1 MSRTPRRR
9 FLVLASAAL
18 AGCRADG
25 GAVAAQGT
33 GGVLA
38 GLRAARPRLLTTP
51 TDLATLETRLAADEI
66 GGRWRAALLR
76 EAERLLARAPV
87 DYTLEPRRPVL
98 LPTSREVLKR
108 TETLG
113 VAWLLTRDARYA
125 MRLAAEMERVCAF
138 DSWNP
143 SHFLDVAEMTM
154 AVALAHDWCHD
165 VVTAKQRDTM
175 ATALI
180 EKGLKPGLE
189 QHRRRSFWTRATH
202 NWNLVCNGGMAA
214 GALSVADAEPAL
226 ATEILD
232 LSIASARRAF
242 ASYGPDG
249 GWDEGASYWD
259 YATQYAVFFVAA
271 LDSALG
277 QDFGLSATPGFA
289 RAGDFRLHMEGPT
302 GKLFNFADGGET
314 TRATP
319 ALMWTARRFDR
330 PIDAWIVGRQ
340 PTIAGT
346 GVLWFHPGRSA
357 PQALQLPLDAHFR
370 HVEAASLRGAWND
383 RAATWIGFKAGD
395 NAANHSNL
403 DIGTFVLD
411 AGGERF
417 AIDLGADDYAL
428 PGYFDPKRR
437 FGYYRLGTSGQNT
450 LLIDGANQPATARAA
465 IAGLRDDGGFARAV
479 AEMTAAY
486 PAARRVARGVALL
499 HRRSAIVADEIVLE
513 AGQGLRW
520 QMHTRAEITLEG
532 PRATLRQGAARVDV
546 EILSPVSG
554 ALFAAEPAMRATPE
568 NPNAG
573 IKRLFV
579 DLPVAPG
586 PSRLTVLV
594 RVPGAPPAPALL
606 ARAAQPL
613 ARWLA

>member
-1 MSRTPRRR
+1 MSHTPRRR
-9 FLVLASAAL
+9 FLALASAAL
-18 AGCRADG
+18 AGCRSDG
-25 GAVAAQGT
+25 NAVAQDAGD
-33 GGVLA
+33 VLA

-51 TDLATLETRLAADEI
+51 TELATLESRLAADEL
-66 GGRWRAALLR
+66 GGRWRTGLLR
-76 EAERLLARAPV
+76 EADRLLARAPV

-113 VAWLLTRDARYA
+113 VAWLMTRDARYA
-125 MRLAAEMERVCAF
+125 TRLAAEMERVCAF
-138 DSWNP
+138 ASWNP
-143 SHFLDVAEMTM
+143 AHFLDVAEMTM
-154 AVALAHDWCHD
+154 AVALAHDWCHAAL
-165 VVTAKQRDTM
+165 TAQQRETM
-175 ATALI
+175 ATALL
-180 EKGLKPGLE
+180 EKGLKPGLD

-202 NWNLVCNGGMAA
+202 NWNLVCNGGMAV
-214 GALSVADAEPAL
+214 GALTLADAQPAL
-226 ATEILD
+226 AAEMLD
-232 LSIASARRAF
+232 LSIGSARRAF

-259 YATQYAVFFVAA
+259 YATQYAVFLVAA

-277 QDFGLSATPGFA
+277 HDFGLSATPGFA
-289 RAGDFRLHMEGPT
+289 RAGDFRLHMEGPN

-319 ALMWTARRFDR
+319 ALMWMARRFDR

-340 PTIAGT
+340 PTIGGT
-346 GVLWFHPGRSA
+346 GVLWFHQRRTA
-357 PQALQLPLDAHFR
+357 PETLALPLDARFR

-428 PGYFDPKRR
+428 PGYFDSKRR

-465 IAGLRDDGGFARAV
+465 IIGMRDDGGFARAV
-479 AEMTAAY
+479 AELGAAY
-486 PAARRVARGVALL
+486 PAARRVTRGVALL
-499 HRRSAIVADEIVLE
+499 DRRSALFADEIDLD
-513 AGQGLRW
+513 AARGLRW
-520 QMHTRAEITLEG
+520 QLHTRATIALDG
-532 PRATLRQGAARVDV
+532 PRAMLSQGGARVDV
-546 EILSPVSG
+546 EILSPTGTAV
-554 ALFAAEPAMRATPE
+554 FAVEPATRSAPE
-568 NPNAG
+568 KPNAG
-573 IKRLFV
+573 INRLFV
-579 DLPVAPG
+579 DIAAAPG
-586 PSRLTVLV
+586 LSRLTVLV
-594 RVPGAPPAPALL
+594 RIPGAQPARALL
-606 ARAAQPL
+606 GRAAQPL